1 MNDPDALNVADNFV
15 FKRNRSIEHIA
26 PQTPMSDS
34 TMKWD
39 DTADDIKMMNSFGNL
54 VMISQGLNSA
64 LSNESYE
71 VKKAHVQSYCNGSKG
86 GSIESL
92 KLLIV
97 HQQYK
102 YWDKNCIEEH
112 GHLMYEWL
120 EKSFLM

>member
-1 MNDPDALNVADNFV
+1 MNIAENYV

-34 TMKWD
+34 MMKWD
-39 DTADDIKMMNSFGNL
+39 DTPEDEKLRDSFGNL
-54 VMISQGLNSA
+54 VMISQGLNSS

-71 VKKAHVQSYCNGSKG
+71 VKTAHVQAYTNGAKS

-97 HQQYK
+97 HQEFKTWNKESIQA
-102 YWDKNCIEEH
+102 H
-112 GHLMYEWL
+112 GERMYQWL
-120 EKSFLM
+120 KESFDEIKS